1 MQPGFESATDER
13 TRQLR
18 IDRLVDGGK
27 PAPTDLPHRG
37 KPAERGRER
46 GLIRHSLTAVAILR
60 ADLVEQ
66 EKQIDLGVVDRVGS
80 GFSPLIRRRSPPDQT
95 VIERCQ
101 PIGIGAGLFR
111 LWEWSG
117 GLSSGWGG
125 WHLSRSGSSLNGR
138 HDTLGIRLEPG
149 RCPARRS
156 RRLAHARPCCST
168 FGPALA
174 PQRLPVD
181 RLGAMTGR

>member
-80 GFSPLIRRRSPPDQT
+80 GFSPLIRRRSPPDQA

-117 GLSSGWGG
+117 LCHRDGVAGT
-125 WHLSRSGSSLNGR
+125 SRDRGVPSTVATIPWEFVWS
-138 HDTLGIRLEPG
+138 
-149 RCPARRS
+149 PADA
-156 RRLAHARPCCST
+156 LPDAAGVWPM
-168 FGPALA
+168 PALA
-174 PQRLPVD
+174 LQRLPVD
-181 RLGAMTGR
+181 SLGAMT

>member
-80 GFSPLIRRRSPPDQT
+80 GFSPLIRRRSPPDQA

-111 LWEWSG
+111 LWSG
-117 GLSSGWGG
+117 PGFVIGMGWLAPLAIGEFPQRSPRYPGNSFGARPMPCPTQPASGPCPP
-125 WHLSRSGSSLNGR
+125 SLFRGCPS
-138 HDTLGIRLEPG
+138 IALEP
-149 RCPARRS
+149 
-156 RRLAHARPCCST
+156 
-168 FGPALA
+168 
-174 PQRLPVD
+174 
-181 RLGAMTGR
+181 